1 MSTLALANR
10 ANLFD
15 VQKLKAPDGGMV
27 DVTNTLTEV
36 CDLLADLDALP
47 SNGGLFHQGVRLS
60 ALPSGSLVNI
70 GDTWGSSKSQR
81 TPFVEALATI
91 RDRWQS
97 PKDVL
102 TTEGADVSQALVAD
116 EDRNH
121 LEGNTQA
128 WANLLL
134 EGQTT
139 PKQNSIVGL
148 MKRAPWNAIDS
159 EFCYDVGGTGDD
171 LRSAWLMQPGVTT
184 VHLIYNPNH
193 PTLGV
198 SLEDKGE
205 VFVQDFGSASNPAS
219 LDAAEGRWD
228 IIHEYMLQA
237 GICIRDQRAV
247 KRIANVPCG
256 STDTPGADLINNV
269 IRASLKHNLSS
280 SKMWMLYCDADLYTQ
295 LVLGANDKLKVFMS
309 DKNIYQ
315 TVLPMIG
322 PNVIIRRLD
331 ALNKAVS
338 SGETQVTA

>member
-1 MSTLALANR
+1 MATLTLANR

-15 VQKLKAPDGGMV
+15 VMKLKAPNGGVV

-36 CDLLADLDALP
+36 NDLIADMDALP
-47 SNGGLFHQGVRLS
+47 SNGGLFHQGTRVS
-60 ALPSGSLVNI
+60 SLPSGSLVDI
-70 GDTWGSSKSQR
+70 GDTWGSSKSER

-102 TTEGADVSQALVAD
+102 TTEGKDVSQALVAD

-121 LEGNTQA
+121 IEGNSQS
-128 WANLLL
+128 WANLII
-134 EGQTT
+134 EGQSA
-139 PKQNSIVGL
+139 PKQNSVVGL
-148 MKRAPWNAIDS
+148 MDRAPWNAIDS
-159 EFCYDVGGTGDD
+159 EFCFDVGGTGND
-171 LRSAWLMQPGVTT
+171 LRSCWLMQPGVTT

-198 SLEDKGE
+198 ELEDKGE
-205 VFVQDFGSASNPAS
+205 VFVQDPTADS
-219 LDAAEGRWD
+219 LDEAKGRWD
-228 IIHEYMLQA
+228 IIHEYMLQE

-256 STDTPGADLINNV
+256 PSDTPGADLVNNV
-269 IRASLKHNLSS
+269 IRAALKHNLSS
-280 SKMWMLYCDADLYTQ
+280 NKMWMLYCDADLYTQ

-322 PNVIIRRLD
+322 TNIIIRRLD
-331 ALNKAVS
+331 ALNKAVG
-338 SGETQVTA
+338 SGESQVS

>member
-1 MSTLALANR
+1 MPTLTLANR

-15 VQKLKAPDGGMV
+15 VQKLKAPGGGIV
-27 DVTNTLTEV
+27 EVTNTLTEV

-47 SNGGLFHQGVRLS
+47 SNGGLFHQGTRVS
-60 ALPSGSLVNI
+60 ALPSGSLVNV
-70 GDTWGSSKSQR
+70 GGTWGSSKSER

-91 RDRWQS
+91 KDRWQS

-102 TTEGADVSQALVAD
+102 TTEGKDVSQALVAD

-121 LEGNTQA
+121 LEGNTQS
-128 WANLLL
+128 WANLLI
-134 EGQTT
+134 EGQASPT
-139 PKQNSIVGL
+139 QNSIVGL
-148 MKRAPWNAIDS
+148 MDRAPWNAIDS
-159 EFCYDVGGTGDD
+159 EFCFDVGGTGDD
-171 LRSAWLMQPGVTT
+171 LRSAWLMQPSVTT

-198 SLEDKGE
+198 EMEDKGE
-205 VFVQDFGSASNPAS
+205 VFVQDPTAAS

-228 IIHEYMLQA
+228 IIHEYMLQE

-256 STDTPGADLINNV
+256 SNDTPGADLINNV

-280 SKMWMLYCDADLYTQ
+280 NKMWMLYCDADLYTQ
-295 LVLGANDKLKVFMS
+295 LVIGANDKLKVYNS

-322 PNVIIRRLD
+322 PNIIIRRLD

-338 SGETQVTA
+338 SGETEVE